1 MSLNLSRKTV
11 FVWAAVSIA
20 GALFAL
26 NLGGRGCAAGVGQKV
41 FGKKDSAQADEAE
54 FNRMLSEAGD
64 FKARERYPEAV
75 AAFEAVIA
83 RWPARPEPYFHLG
96 ALYFKLNLPSRSEE
110 YYLKAVELRFQNP
123 EIYFH
128 VGYIKESALKFQ
140 DALEWYLQAEERGVD
155 SAELFYNTGNVFARL
170 GNQERAIE
178 YYRKAVAVNPSHQD
192 AFVNL
197 SILSFQ
203 SGQIADAEFYLDK
216 ARKLGYNPPAEYLQ
230 SLHQAS
236 R

>member
-1 MSLNLSRKTV
+1 MSLNLSRKNV
-11 FVWAAVSIA
+11 FLWTAVLLA
-20 GALFAL
+20 GGFLALGP
-26 NLGGRGCAAGVGQKV
+26 GGRGCVAGVGQKV
-41 FGKKDSAQADEAE
+41 FAKKDSVRADEAE

-64 FKARERYPEAV
+64 LKARERYPEAV

-96 ALYFKLNLPSRSEE
+96 ALYFKLKLPSRSEE
-110 YYLKAVELRFQNP
+110 YYLKAVELHFQNP

-128 VGYIKESALKFQ
+128 VGYIKESAGKFQ

-178 YYRKAVAVNPSHQD
+178 YYRKAVAVNPSHRD

-203 SGQIADAEFYLDK
+203 GRQIPDAEFYLDK

-230 SLHQAS
+230 SLREAS